1 MQILTDTMTMKYW
14 FVIHDYSALK
24 VEPTLIGKKLRL
36 KGKID
41 RITKG
46 DKVLYY
52 ATGDMVIEGAYT
64 VVTNGFEY
72 SSDHQIEPWDG
83 TNWAYR
89 LKRSTSAKHPVPI
102 KEVVEALKLDVF
114 PKNKFSPIK
123 FKGRTS
129 VEIKKGDFIK
139 IEKFIKNYKPSVID
153 LFKGAPNEG
162 NLGAPIDLDILN
174 YAPTSEQGAVVLFAS
189 FMKQLPYGFVKIEFV
204 RSGFPDACVI
214 QKTGNQ
220 YTRRYI
226 EFEFRASSFKDHIR
240 NENHRKIKCDYVVCW
255 ENDFHTCPIP
265 VIELKT
271 EIEKLHKL
279 KQKLAA

>member
-1 MQILTDTMTMKYW
+1 MRYW

-24 VEPTLIGKKLRL
+24 VEPTLIGKSLRL

-41 RITKG
+41 RIAKG

-52 ATGDMVIEGAYT
+52 ATGDMVIEGAYK
-64 VVTNGFEY
+64 VATNGFKY
-72 SSDHQIEPWDG
+72 TSKHQIAPWGG

-89 LKRSTSAKHPVPI
+89 LKRSNSGKHPVPI
-102 KEVVEALKLDVF
+102 KEIVESLKLDLF
-114 PKNKFSPIK
+114 PRHKFRPIL

-129 VEIKKGDFIK
+129 VEISKSDFTK
-139 IEKFIKNYKPSVID
+139 IEKFIKTYKPAVD
-153 LFKGAPNEG
+153 LFRGAPNEG

-174 YAPTSEQGAVVLFAS
+174 YAPTSEQGTVVLFAA
-189 FMKQLPYGFVKIEFV
+189 FMKQLPYGFVKMEFV

-214 QKTGNQ
+214 QKKGSQ

-240 NENHRKIKCDYVVCW
+240 NQKHKNIKCDYVVCW

-265 VIELKT
+265 VIELKS
-271 EIEKLHKL
+271 EIAKLSDFSMHK
-279 KQKLAA
+279 KAV